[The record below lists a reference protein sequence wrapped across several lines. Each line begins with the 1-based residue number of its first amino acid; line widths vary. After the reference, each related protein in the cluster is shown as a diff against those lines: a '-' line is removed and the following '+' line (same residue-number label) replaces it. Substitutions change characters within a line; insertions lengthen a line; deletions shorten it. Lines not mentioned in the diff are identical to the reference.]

1 VRRAPPLTDA
11 SRPAT
16 GLTIDFDGAEL
27 PAHPDDTV
35 ASALIAAGELMTS
48 RSPKYRRPRGAYCL
62 LGDCGTCLVR
72 VDGQPNVRACLTPV
86 RPGMRVASQNSYG
99 DLDPSALI
107 DAVFRGGIDHH
118 HLVVHPRI
126 VNKLM
131 QDVARN
137 LTGFGT
143 LPDAAPAR
151 PAWREDHVPEVLV
164 IGAGRSGRA
173 AAAVL
178 AAAGVDHLLLE
189 RRDRLALAADDP
201 TPLPAQLRAGVGV
214 FAAYPHEGLWAA
226 AALDRPDDGHGS
238 APTLHLVRPRHVIL
252 ALGAHV
258 PTIPLPGND
267 LPGVLSARGLLHLLA
282 RTGRRTARPIVVIGD
297 GPAAGAHAQALG
309 ATLVAPGEVLRI
321 AGRRHVKAVV
331 TRSGRIP
338 CRLVALSPALA
349 PASEL
354 AAQAGA
360 ALRWTGAGFAPVLD
374 AEGRVQLRA
383 EDHPLAGPPLEG
395 RIHVHADAGTRPD
408 AATGTRPD
416 AATDARPD
424 AATDTRPD
432 AATDTRP
439 DAPPPPA
446 EALWT
451 LWAAGELADLGLAPP
466 ASGRAVARAIL
477 RALGRPVPEDSH
489 D

>member
-1 VRRAPPLTDA
+1 VRRAPPLTES

-16 GLTIDFDGAEL
+16 GLSLDFDGAEL

-35 ASALIAAGELMTS
+35 ASALIAAGALMTS
-48 RSPKYRRPRGAYCL
+48 RSPKYRRPRGAFCL

-86 RPGMRVASQNSYG
+86 RHGMRVASQNSYG

-118 HLVVHPRI
+118 HLVVHPRV

-137 LTGFGT
+137 LTGFGD

-178 AAAGVDHLLLE
+178 TAAGVDHLLLE
-189 RRDRLALAADDP
+189 RRDRLALTADDP
-201 TPLPAQLRAGVGV
+201 SPLPARLRAGVGV

-226 AALDRPDDGHGS
+226 AALERPDDGDAAPVDA
-238 APTLHLVRPRHVIL
+238 APTLHLIRPRHVIL

-282 RTGRRTARPIVVIGD
+282 RTGRRCARPIVVIGD
-297 GPAAGAHAQALG
+297 GPDAAAHAQALG
-309 ATLVAPGEVLRI
+309 ANSLAAPLVAPADVIRI

-360 ALRWTGAGFAPVLD
+360 ALRWTGSGFAPICD
-374 AEGRVQLRA
+374 PEGRVQLRA

-395 RIHVHADAGTRPD
+395 RVHLHAHASTGPITAPITAPTADPHL
-408 AATGTRPD
+408 
-416 AATDARPD
+416 
-424 AATDTRPD
+424 DT
-432 AATDTRP
+432 
-439 DAPPPPA
+439 PPPPA

-451 LWAAGELADLGLAPP
+451 LWAAGELTDAALTPA

-477 RALGRPVPEDSH
+477 KSLGVPVPEDSH

>member
-1 VRRAPPLTDA
+1 MRRAPPLTDA
-11 SRPAT
+11 TRPAN
-16 GLTIDFDGAEL
+16 GLTIDFDGAPV

-48 RSPKYRRPRGAYCL
+48 RSAKYRRPRGAYCL

-72 VDGQPNVRACLTPV
+72 VDGQPNVRACLTAV
-86 RPGMRVASQNSYG
+86 RPGMHVAAQNSYG
-99 DLDPSALI
+99 DLDPTALI
-107 DAVFRGGIDHH
+107 DSVFRGGVDHH

-126 VNKLM
+126 ANKLM

-178 AAAGVDHLLLE
+178 AAAGVDHLVLE
-189 RRDRLALAADDP
+189 RRDALALAADDP
-201 TPLPAQLRAGVGV
+201 APLAPQLRPGVGV

-226 AALDRPDDGHGS
+226 AALTGEGA
-238 APTLHLVRPRHVIL
+238 APTLHLIRPRHVLL
-252 ALGAHV
+252 ALGVHV
-258 PTIPLPGND
+258 PTIAVPGND
-267 LPGVLSARGLLHLLA
+267 LPGVLAARGLLHLLA
-282 RTGRRTARPIVVIGD
+282 RTGRRAARPIVVIGD
-297 GPAAGAHAQALG
+297 GPGASVHAEALG
-309 ATLVAPGEVLRI
+309 ATLVAPAEVVRI

-331 TRSGRIP
+331 TRSGRIA

-360 ALRWTGAGFAPVLD
+360 ALRWTGSGFAPVVD

-383 EDHPLAGPPLEG
+383 EDHALAGPPLEG
-395 RIHVHADAGTRPD
+395 RVHMHADSSASGQPIASPASD
-408 AATGTRPD
+408 ALD
-416 AATDARPD
+416 L
-424 AATDTRPD
+424 
-432 AATDTRP
+432 
-439 DAPPPPA
+439 PPPPA
-446 EALWT
+446 EAPWA
-451 LWAAGELADLGLAPP
+451 LWAAGELVDAPAP
-466 ASGRAVARAIL
+466 AESGRAVARAIL

-489 D
+489 A

>member
-1 VRRAPPLTDA
+1 VRRASPLTDPNA
-11 SRPAT
+11 PGEPCT
-16 GLTIDFDGAEL
+16 LYFDGEAI
-27 PAHPDDTV
+27 AADRRDTV

-48 RSPKYRRPRGAYCL
+48 RSAKYRRPRGAYCL

-72 VDGQPNVRACLTPV
+72 VDGQPNVRACLTAV
-86 RPGMRVASQNSYG
+86 RPGMQIASQNSYG
-99 DLDPSALI
+99 DLDPTALI
-107 DAVFRGGIDHH
+107 DSVFRGGVDHH

-126 VNKLM
+126 ANKLM
-131 QDVARN
+131 QGVARN

-151 PAWREDHVPEVLV
+151 AAWREDHVPEVLV

-178 AAAGVDHLLLE
+178 AAAGVDHLVLE
-189 RRDRLALAADDP
+189 RRDRLALAADDQA
-201 TPLPAQLRAGVGV
+201 PLSAHVRPGIGV

-226 AALDRPDDGHGS
+226 AALAGETHDVS
-238 APTLHLVRPRHVIL
+238 PTLHLIRPRHVIL
-252 ALGAHV
+252 ALGAHA
-258 PTIPLPGND
+258 PTIPIPGND

-297 GPAAGAHAQALG
+297 GPDAQTHAEALG
-309 ATLVAPGEVLRI
+309 ATLVAPAEVVRI

-331 TRSGRIP
+331 TRSARIA
-338 CRLVALSPALA
+338 CRLVALSPTLA

-360 ALRWTGAGFAPVLD
+360 ALRWTGSGFAPVID
-374 AEGRVQLRA
+374 PEGRVQLRA
-383 EDHPLAGPPLEG
+383 EDHALAGIHPP
-395 RIHVHADAGTRPD
+395 ADNAINHRTSNAITAIALD
-408 AATGTRPD
+408 V
-416 AATDARPD
+416 
-424 AATDTRPD
+424 
-432 AATDTRP
+432 
-439 DAPPPPA
+439 PPPPA

-451 LWAAGELADLGLAPP
+451 LWAAGELVDSPTPA

-477 RALGRPVPEDSH
+477 RTLGRPVPEDSH

>member
-1 VRRAPPLTDA
+1 MRRAPPLTES

-16 GLTIDFDGAEL
+16 GLTFDFDGAEL

-178 AAAGVDHLLLE
+178 AAADVEHLVLE

-201 TPLPAQLRAGVGV
+201 SPLPARLRAGVGV

-226 AALDRPDDGHGS
+226 AALDRGDDDA

-297 GPAAGAHAQALG
+297 GPAAGAHARALG
-309 ATLVAPGEVLRI
+309 ATLVAPADVIRI

-331 TRSGRIP
+331 TRGGRIP

-360 ALRWTGAGFAPVLD
+360 ALRWTGAGFAPICD
-374 AEGRVQLRA
+374 PEGRVQLRA

-395 RIHVHADAGTRPD
+395 RIHVHADARTSSATRL
-408 AATGTRPD
+408 
-416 AATDARPD
+416 
-424 AATDTRPD
+424 DT
-432 AATDTRP
+432 
-439 DAPPPPA
+439 PPPPA

-451 LWAAGELADLGLAPP
+451 LWAAGELADLELAPA

>member
-1 VRRAPPLTDA
+1 MRRAPPLTDA
-11 SRPAT
+11 TRPAN
-16 GLTIDFDGAEL
+16 GLTIDFDGAPV

-48 RSPKYRRPRGAYCL
+48 RSAKYRRPRGAYCL

-72 VDGQPNVRACLTPV
+72 VDGQPNVRACLTAV
-86 RPGMRVASQNSYG
+86 RPGMQVASQNSYG
-99 DLDPSALI
+99 DLDPTALI
-107 DAVFRGGIDHH
+107 DSVFRGGVDHH

-126 VNKLM
+126 ANKLM
-131 QDVARN
+131 QGVARN

-151 PAWREDHVPEVLV
+151 AAWREDHVPEVLV

-178 AAAGVDHLLLE
+178 AAAGVDHLVLE
-189 RRDRLALAADDP
+189 RRDRLALAADDSA
-201 TPLPAQLRAGVGV
+201 PLSTHVRPGIGV

-226 AALDRPDDGHGS
+226 AALASETDDIAPPDVS
-238 APTLHLVRPRHVIL
+238 PTLHLIRPRHVIL

-258 PTIPLPGND
+258 PTIPIPGND

-297 GPAAGAHAQALG
+297 GPDAKTHAEALG
-309 ATLVAPGEVLRI
+309 ATLVAPAEVVRI

-331 TRSGRIP
+331 TRSARIA

-360 ALRWTGAGFAPVLD
+360 ALRWTGSGFAPVID
-374 AEGRVQLRA
+374 PEGRVQLRA
-383 EDHPLAGPPLEG
+383 EDHALAGPPLEG
-395 RIHVHADAGTRPD
+395 RIHLPADTSANDHSNHPD
-408 AATGTRPD
+408 TAL
-416 AATDARPD
+416 
-424 AATDTRPD
+424 DT
-432 AATDTRP
+432 
-439 DAPPPPA
+439 PPPPA

-451 LWAAGELADLGLAPP
+451 LWAAGELVDSPNPA

-477 RALGRPVPEDSH
+477 RTLGRPVPEDSH

>member
-1 VRRAPPLTDA
+1 MRRAPPLTDA
-11 SRPAT
+11 TRPAS
-16 GLTIDFDGAEL
+16 GLTIDFDGAPV

-48 RSPKYRRPRGAYCL
+48 RSAKYRRPRGAYCL

-72 VDGQPNVRACLTPV
+72 VDGQPNVRACLTAV
-86 RPGMRVASQNSYG
+86 RPGMRVAAQNSYG
-99 DLDPSALI
+99 DLDPTALI
-107 DAVFRGGIDHH
+107 DSVFRGGVDHH

-126 VNKLM
+126 ANKLM

-178 AAAGVDHLLLE
+178 AAAGVDHLVLE
-189 RRDRLALAADDP
+189 RRDALALAADDP
-201 TPLPAQLRAGVGV
+201 APLAPQLRPGVGV

-226 AALDRPDDGHGS
+226 AALTGEGA
-238 APTLHLVRPRHVIL
+238 APTLHLIRPRHVIL
-252 ALGAHV
+252 ALGVHV
-258 PTIPLPGND
+258 PTIAVPGND
-267 LPGVLSARGLLHLLA
+267 LPGVLAARGLLQLLA
-282 RTGRRTARPIVVIGD
+282 RTGRRAARPLVVIGD
-297 GPAAGAHAQALG
+297 GPDARADAEALG
-309 ATLVAPGEVLRI
+309 ATLVAPGEVVRI

-331 TRSGRIP
+331 TRGGRIA

-360 ALRWTGAGFAPVLD
+360 ALRWTGSGFAPVVD

-383 EDHPLAGPPLEG
+383 EDHALAGPPLEG
-395 RIHVHADAGTRPD
+395 RVHMHADSDASGEPTAANHD
-408 AATGTRPD
+408 AAD
-416 AATDARPD
+416 AQGV
-424 AATDTRPD
+424 
-432 AATDTRP
+432 
-439 DAPPPPA
+439 PPPPA
-446 EALWT
+446 EAPWT
-451 LWAAGELADLGLAPP
+451 LWAAGELVDARAP
-466 ASGRAVARAIL
+466 AESGRAVARAIL

-489 D
+489 A